1 MRRVY
6 SPRISRAAVAA
17 SGHNLHVLQTYRE
30 TRRRFFEHPAVRVEG
45 AAARAARNCRTPEA
59 LTPELQ
65 IVLTLRGAFV
75 YELGSSHSLLTANHA
90 LFIAAGDVSRDRFVD
105 GQPLDYMLVTPH
117 VDAVSAMLGDA
128 VAARLGKLARLTR
141 VAGAPEKLQ
150 RAASALWNLYSR
162 SDEYEVEEL
171 AVELL
176 MSIVEAAGIESP
188 VHSTQTRRLIGAT
201 KELIGSAHEPRS
213 LTAIAAQLDVS
224 PAYLTDLFRRHEG
237 LSIAQYQRRLRLSRA
252 LVELPDTHDIA
263 ALALELGFSSHAHF
277 STAFRATYG
286 VTPSAYRKNL
296 KARVAP
302 RRHNAPHAYLD
313 SAITADDPE
322 LSFRGRR

>member
-1 MRRVY
+1 
-6 SPRISRAAVAA
+6 
-17 SGHNLHVLQTYRE
+17 VLQAYRE
-30 TRRRFFEHPAVRVEG
+30 TRRRCFDHPAVRVES

-105 GQPLDYMLVTPH
+105 DQPLDYMLVTPH
-117 VDAVSAMLGDA
+117 VDAVSTMLGC
-128 VAARLGKLARLTR
+128 AAAAGLGKLARETR
-141 VAGAPEKLQ
+141 VAGAPVRLQ
-150 RAASALWNLYSR
+150 RAASALWNLYSCA
-162 SDEYEVEEL
+162 DEIEVEQSV
-171 AVELL
+171 VELL
-176 MSIVEAAGIESP
+176 MAIVEAAGIGP
-188 VHSTQTRRLIGAT
+188 FTRRDQGTALIGAT
-201 KELIGSAHEPRS
+201 KELIGSAREPRS

-237 LSIAQYQRRLRLSRA
+237 LSIARYQRRLRLSRA
-252 LVELPDTHDIA
+252 LVELPDTEDIA

-277 STAFRATYG
+277 STTFRATYG
-286 VTPSAYRKNL
+286 VTPSTYRKNL

-302 RRHNAPHAYLD
+302 RRQNAPHAYLD
-313 SAITADDPE
+313 AAVPARAPD
-322 LSFRGRR
+322 LSFRVRR

>member
-1 MRRVY
+1 
-6 SPRISRAAVAA
+6 
-17 SGHNLHVLQTYRE
+17 VLQTYHE
-30 TRRRFFEHPAVRVEG
+30 TRRRFFDHPAVRIEG

-75 YELGSSHSLLTANHA
+75 YELGSSQSLLTANHA

-105 GQPLDYMLVTPH
+105 DQPLDYMLVTPR
-117 VDAVSAMLGDA
+117 VDAVRAMVGDA
-128 VAARLGKLARLTR
+128 VAEELGKVARATQ
-141 VAGAPEKLQ
+141 VAGAPARLQ

-162 SDEYEVEEL
+162 WDECEVEHL
-171 AVELL
+171 VVELL
-176 MSIVEAAGIESP
+176 MCIVDAAGIEALT
-188 VHSTQTRRLIGAT
+188 HKTQATRLIGAT
-201 KELIGSAHEPRS
+201 KELIGSAREPRS

-237 LSIAQYQRRLRLSRA
+237 LSIARYQRRLRLSRA
-252 LVELPDTHDIA
+252 LVELPDTEDIA

-296 KARVAP
+296 KAPVAP
-302 RRHNAPHAYLD
+302 RRQNALHAYLD
-313 SAITADDPE
+313 SAVPARGPE
-322 LSFRGRR
+322 LSFRIRR